1 MKKLLAIVL
10 AVLSAFSM
18 TAVAYAENT
27 TTLTTTVPDATYT
40 LNIPAD
46 QEIAFGATSTK
57 IGRLSVS
64 GENFAVGKNLEVT
77 INYDAFKSEDV
88 TTTIPFGLSSEYI
101 DYYSLSS
108 QEYSYGYAKIPSGSS
123 ITFLGESDGGLE
135 NNPKIPNRPDDV
147 YDDDYWRYGNLYIG
161 IASSAWGKALGGDY
175 SATITF
181 SAEVVAG

>member
-46 QEIAFGATSTK
+46 QEVEFNAQRTPLGIVTVTNAEGFS
-57 IGRLSVS
+57 
-64 GENFAVGKNLEVT
+64 VGKNLSVT
-77 INYDAFKSEDV
+77 LTYAPFSSPS
-88 TTTIPFGLSSEYI
+88 TSTTIPFKVKLDPGSGTVAEGTILSGDKLTFEGKNDGTVGKASTPGTGVVN
-101 DYYSLSS
+101 SLIV
-108 QEYSYGYAKIPSGSS
+108 EI
-123 ITFLGESDGGLE
+123 
-135 NNPKIPNRPDDV
+135 N
-147 YDDDYWRYGNLYIG
+147 
-161 IASSAWGKALGGDY
+161 SADWGKALGGDY

-181 SAEVVAG
+181 TAEVVVKD